1 LKKSCILYLKKDIS
15 LRTISKIVLKKYL
28 MRKFFTLLAFIG
40 FCEIGFAQTL
50 TPEEAAKHVGDN
62 VKVCGKIYGGRF
74 FETSN
79 NSPTLLNMGAA
90 FPASPITIML
100 TLEVRNKLGYTPEQ
114 ELKEKNICVTGKVEL
129 FKGKPEIVVSDIA
142 QLEIST
148 K

>member
-1 LKKSCILYLKKDIS
+1 MYIFTVDILLNQTKM
-15 LRTISKIVLKKYL
+15 YL
-28 MRKFFTLLAFIG
+28 MKKLFTLLAFIG
-40 FCEIGFAQTL
+40 AVQFCAAQTL

-90 FPASPITIML
+90 YPNSPITIML
-100 TLEVRNKLGYTPEQ
+100 SLDVRNKLGYTPEQ
-114 ELKEKNICVTGKVEL
+114 ELKEKNVCVSGKVEL
-129 FKGKPEIVVSDIA
+129 FKGKPEIVVTDAA
-142 QLEIST
+142 QLEVS